1 MGPPCTRVLWR
12 YGRPGMAGATGPLSA
27 ARGISM
33 DTSLQ
38 ARACNTATATCLQRC
53 YCHVP
58 AALLLPRAC
67 SATTAT
73 CLQRCYCHLPAALL
87 LPPACSAATATCLQR
102 CYCYVPAALL
112 LPRACSAATAACLQ
126 RCYCMLRACYWRVP
140 VNAKT
145 RCPYV
150 LLPGAIEWLGGHT
163 IYTLL

>member
-1 MGPPCTRVLWR
+1 MVCRGRLYLQLGLPLDGPPLHQGAVEVRPTGD
-12 YGRPGMAGATGPLSA
+12 GRGNGAFVSRQGHLNGYIPAG
-27 ARGISM
+27 
-33 DTSLQ
+33 
-38 ARACNTATATCLQRC
+38 TCLQHC
-53 YCHVP
+53 YCH
-58 AALLLPRAC
+58 
-67 SATTAT
+67 
-73 CLQRCYCHLPAALL
+73 
-87 LPPACSAATATCLQR
+87 
-102 CYCYVPAALL
+102 VPAALL